1 MTSTRPSSP
10 LPPGHV
16 APVPPRQRK
25 ALVLFAAL
33 LIAGLL
39 VGGRQSAA
47 AGEGAAVPR
56 RPATPAQPGG
66 VFAAALPAVF
76 GDYCAGYTR
85 DEFDDP
91 TSGWPQFDDGQAAG
105 RYLTPEYALRLRP
118 ANLWYGVTRGDVWDR
133 GQRLQFKARVQSGDG
148 YWGFVYGLNDDWTDF
163 YTFELYG
170 RRDGPSSYFVHHY
183 TNGQWQLVDRYDYFQ
198 PLDLRAFHVMTLEYY
213 GHLSEPIVVVE
224 LDEAGIYQID
234 VPPGRV
240 GLSLGSLSSDFEVR
254 YAEYVFSGRN
264 CPLPEWRAAAQQISP
279 PIFRPAPDNPGGRNV
294 APPASP

>member
-47 AGEGAAVPR
+47 AGESAAVPR

-105 RYLTPEYALRLRP
+105 RYLTPEYALQLRP
-118 ANLWYGVTRGDVWDR
+118 ANLWYGVSRGDFWDR
-133 GQRLQFKARVQSGDG
+133 GQKLQFKARVLSGDG

-170 RRDGPSSYFVHHY
+170 RRDGPSSYFVQHY
-183 TNGQWQLVDRYDYFQ
+183 TDGQWQPVDRYDYFQ
-198 PLDLRAFHVMTLEYY
+198 PLEPRAFHVLALEYRSPDLY
-213 GHLSEPIVVVE
+213 VVT
-224 LDEAGIYQID
+224 LDDAGIYQIAA
-234 VPPGRV
+234 PPGRV
-240 GLSLGSLSSDFEVR
+240 GLSLGSFKPDFEVR

-264 CPLPEWRAAAQQISP
+264 CPWPEWSAGAAAVSP
-279 PIFRPAPDNPGGRNV
+279 PISRTAPQAMWENQ
-294 APPASP
+294 